1 MTKMMYVVYQRALQY
16 SYDDILV
23 CAVSDDREV
32 ACQIA
37 GELEIKDGGEYWV
50 DDLPVSHSLEEYK
63 EQNNA

>member
-1 MTKMMYVVYQRALQY
+1 MTSRIMYVVYENIDTGTLFGK
-16 SYDDILV
+16 DIV

-50 DDLPVSHSLEEYK
+50 DDLPVSH
-63 EQNNA
+63 